1 MNEELNELQDLLN
14 SSDSSELEKLVKK
27 FEEKRPTELPDVE
40 EIEKQ
45 LDPNKHD
52 VFDKKKREDKKVK
65 ADEGEIADAGVKTVT
80 KGGKTTSIS
89 MRWEKVARIGLAYQ
103 EQIVNKAAA
112 FAFGTPVK
120 YNSDTKDANEIAV
133 LNALKRI
140 IHDNKMQFF
149 DQDLAQEL
157 FGYTEVAE
165 LWYPIDTGVEH
176 TNYGF
181 PTKMKLRVIQFKL
194 SKKEELFPY
203 FDKSGDLIAFGRKF
217 SIKEEDKE
225 VEYFDVFTADNHY
238 QYRKDSDWEL
248 MDGFPIKINIG
259 KIPIAYVQQEKPEF
273 DKVKSI
279 IADDENLR
287 SNFSD
292 TNAYHS
298 NPTTV
303 VKGKINGFSK
313 KGQAG
318 KVIEIGQD
326 ADVRLLESQN
336 AAEGVKTQHLMNRE
350 DIYSLTQTPDVSFNS
365 MKSIGN
371 LGAAAQKLLFMDAH
385 LKVKS
390 KEIFLGPF
398 LQRRISIIKSFIADF
413 NQQYKQAAE
422 NVMISAEITPFIMG
436 DDKET
441 VDIVTQA
448 VNAGVMS
455 KKLGVQQIAWAQDTD
470 EELQQIAKEQREAN
484 TLEMFP
490 PAG

>member
-1 MNEELNELQDLLN
+1 MNEEFEELQQLLD
-14 SSDSSELEKLVKK
+14 SSDSSEIEKLVKK
-27 FEEKRPTELPDVE
+27 FEDKRPTELPDVE
-40 EIEKQ
+40 VLTKQ

-52 VFDKKKREDKKVK
+52 IFDKTKREDKKVK
-65 ADEGEIADAGVKTVT
+65 ADEGETADAGVKTVT
-80 KGGKTTSIS
+80 KNGKTTTIS
-89 MRWEKVARIGLAYQ
+89 MRYEKVARIGLAYQ
-103 EQIVNKAAA
+103 DQIVEKAAA
-112 FAFGTPVK
+112 FAFGTPVN
-120 YNSDTKDANEIAV
+120 YNSDSKDVNEIAV
-133 LNALKRI
+133 LTALKRVI
-140 IHDNKMQFF
+140 YDNKMQYF
-149 DQDLAQEL
+149 DQDIAKEL

-165 LWYPIDTGVEH
+165 LWYPIDTGIEH

-181 PTKMKLRVIQFKL
+181 PTKMKLRVIPFKP
-194 SKKEELFPY
+194 SAGEELFPY
-203 FDKSGDLIAFGRKF
+203 FDRAGDLIAFGRKLTK
-217 SIKEEDKE
+217 KEDDTD
-225 VEYFDVFTADNHY
+225 VEYFDVYTAELHY
-238 QYRKDSDWEL
+238 HFKKIDSWEL
-248 MDGFPIKINIG
+248 IEGFPEKINIG
-259 KIPIAYVQQEKPEF
+259 KIPIAFVSQKKPDY
-273 DKVKSI
+273 DKVQSI
-279 IADDENLR
+279 ITDDENLR

-336 AAEGVKTQHLMNRE
+336 AAEGVKTQHAMNRE
-350 DIYSLTQTPDVSFNS
+350 DIYTLTQTPDVSFNS

-390 KEIFLGPF
+390 KEVYLGPF
-398 LQRRISIIKSFIADF
+398 LQRRINIIKSFIGDF
-413 NQQYKQAAE
+413 YQQYKEAAE
-422 NVMISAEITPFIMG
+422 NVMISAEIVPFIMG

-455 KKLGVQQIAWAQDTD
+455 RRLGVQQSGG
-470 EELQQIAKEQREAN
+470 R
-484 TLEMFP
+484 
-490 PAG
+490 